1 MITDSSHGYGDGFS
15 KETTSKTMHQNSGD
29 ALKGDKRGGL
39 RRKHKV
45 QVAFT

>member
-1 MITDSSHGYGDGFS
+1 
-15 KETTSKTMHQNSGD
+15 MHQNSGD

-45 QVAFT
+45 QVAFAQNAEQTKYPSPSLCNFLAK